1 MANTGHIVIGGI
13 RANTTDTGKTILT
26 HISIV
31 PVLCDIGKQWR
42 PRSDATESQNAASDQ
57 GLHHLLTECYYTE
70 I

>member
-42 PRSDATESQNAASDQ
+42 PRSDATELQNVII
-57 GLHHLLTECYYTE
+57 LKFE
-70 I
+70 